1 MNTLR
6 ALSTR
11 CLAVLLPAALAVGG
25 AWAQVAAPAA
35 PAQAAPASAAP
46 AQTIPAHATTAT
58 MSPAVALP
66 VRTLAPFDARYA
78 VFRDGK
84 PLGDAS
90 LQLVSLANA
99 RWRVDLHIEATHGL
113 LGFAGIDLQ
122 QSTVFDVA
130 GAHYRPL
137 SQSTVR
143 KAIFSRRMTTGV
155 YDWSH
160 HAARWT
166 GDVKKTRRGEV
177 PLREG
182 DMSGLLINLAVLRD
196 AAPGATLQY
205 RFVDDGRARDQQ
217 YRVAPDR
224 ETQQVDDLSYAA
236 LRVDRVHSGADVTTL
251 WVVEDVPMPIRI
263 LQRDDEGGTLELR
276 LIDYRE
282 V

>member
-1 MNTLR
+1 AGRRRAREGRRRPRPVRRSSAVASAARRFRRTFGTHLNTPGSLPEMNAR
-6 ALSTR
+6 PALWTA
-11 CLAVLLPAALAVGG
+11 CLAVLLPAAVAV
-25 AWAQVAAPAA
+25 AWAQDIAQTAPAA
-35 PAQAAPASAAP
+35 PTTAPATPTVEAA
-46 AQTIPAHATTAT
+46 
-58 MSPAVALP
+58 P

-78 VFRDGK
+78 VYRDGK
-84 PLGDAS
+84 PLGDAT

-113 LGFAGIDLQ
+113 LGFAGLDLQ

-182 DMSGLLINLAVLRD
+182 DMSGLLI
-196 AAPGATLQY
+196 
-205 RFVDDGRARDQQ
+205 
-217 YRVAPDR
+217 
-224 ETQQVDDLSYAA
+224 
-236 LRVDRVHSGADVTTL
+236 
-251 WVVEDVPMPIRI
+251 
-263 LQRDDEGGTLELR
+263 
-276 LIDYRE
+276 
-282 V
+282 

>member
-1 MNTLR
+1 MNAR
-6 ALSTR
+6 PALWTA
-11 CLAVLLPAALAVGG
+11 CLAVLLPAAVAV
-25 AWAQVAAPAA
+25 AWAQDIAQTAPAA
-35 PAQAAPASAAP
+35 PTTAPATPTVEAA
-46 AQTIPAHATTAT
+46 
-58 MSPAVALP
+58 P

-78 VFRDGK
+78 VYRDGK
-84 PLGDAS
+84 PLGDAT

-113 LGFAGIDLQ
+113 LGFAGMDLQ
-122 QSTVFDVA
+122 QSTVFDIA
-130 GAHYRPL
+130 GSHYRPL

-143 KAIFSRRMTTGV
+143 KALFSKRMATGV
-155 YDWSH
+155 YDWSR

-166 GDVKKTRRGEV
+166 GDVKKTRRGDV

-196 AAPGATLQY
+196 ATPGATLQY

-217 YRVAPDR
+217 YRVAAER
-224 ETQQVDDLSYAA
+224 ETQQIDELNYAA
-236 LRVDRVHSGADVTTL
+236 LRVDRVHAGADVTTL